1 MVTCQVLLHDLQSLR
16 GVLNRQTVCCS
27 AGLQVWGSV
36 QAVSSWARK
45 VADDR
50 EYEVDEMAGIW
61 KLQSAFAV
69 KHALQSRSQ
78 GQRRVAQNEEDNAM
92 AEVAIRAWLEA
103 DHPTLT
109 ISTWSCYC
117 SLTSPARRGQEVRDL
132 KEKTSGGRRQQE
144 DQGVEEEARSPS
156 CCAPV
161 EVDFALVSPPVV
173 EATSEGAFRD

>member
-16 GVLNRQTVCCS
+16 GALNRQKVCCS
-27 AGLQVWGSV
+27 VGLRVWDSV
-36 QAVSSWARK
+36 QAVSFWARK

-50 EYEVDEMAGIW
+50 EFEVDEMAGSW

-69 KHALQSRSQ
+69 KHVLQSRSQ
-78 GQRRVAQNEEDNAM
+78 DQRLVAQNEADNAM
-92 AEVAIRAWLEA
+92 AEVAIRAWLEVGR
-103 DHPTLT
+103 PTLT

-117 SLTSPARRGQEVRDL
+117 CLISPARRGQEVRDL
-132 KEKTSGGRRQQE
+132 KEKTSGDRQQQE
-144 DQGVEEEARSPS
+144 DQVAEEVDRSPS

-161 EVDFALVSPPVV
+161 EFAAVSPPVE